1 MIEVQLRP
9 GVSGCVTAP
18 LGCLSL
24 GLVPL
29 LMRWGER
36 HMARRMDE
44 AGIETRSGKRI
55 AWNEFTSIRHIQ
67 ATMKG
72 NALSDEYLLTSPK
85 GRVSVP
91 LWRAANADE
100 VRTFTLSHVPPD
112 LLREAQ

>member
-18 LGCLSL
+18 LGCRSL

-29 LMRWGER
+29 LMRRGER

-44 AGIETRSGKRI
+44 SGIETRGGTRI
-55 AWNEFTSIRHIQ
+55 AWNEITSIRRIQ

-72 NALSDEYLLTSPK
+72 NALSDEYILTSPK

-100 VRTFTLSHVPPD
+100 VRAFALSHVPPD
-112 LLREAQ
+112 LMRETQ